1 MEVICPRIANLLFL
15 RQKIVITIAI
25 KISVTTMM
33 TIMGIAIIPILI
45 SLELEDT
52 SVSDTTVVVLTIAE
66 LGIIDTLEVDSL
78 AVTEIVWLAV
88 LTVRDKVMENGVLVV
103 AELLEELVVL
113 TVADTMV
120 EGKVWLAAGDEVI
133 VIVLPVELVAFI
145 VID

>member
-25 KISVTTMM
+25 KISVTTIMA
-33 TIMGIAIIPILI
+33 IMGIAIIPILI

-88 LTVRDKVMENGVLVV
+88 LTVRDKVMENGVLVL

-113 TVADTMV
+113 TVADKMV

>member
-1 MEVICPRIANLLFL
+1 M
-15 RQKIVITIAI
+15 VITIAI
-25 KISVTTMM
+25 KISVTTIM
-33 TIMGIAIIPILI
+33 TIMGIAITPILI
-45 SLELEDT
+45 SLELEDA

-78 AVTEIVWLAV
+78 AVTEIVWLVV
-88 LTVRDKVMENGVLVV
+88 LTVGDKVVENDVLVV

-113 TVADTMV
+113 TVADKMV
-120 EGKVWLAAGDEVI
+120 EDKVWLAAGDEVI